1 MLRKCGFF
9 LLKLVFSEAIVLLFV
24 FLKVLLEGRLE
35 SCNLHFDFVT
45 LIL

>member
-9 LLKLVFSEAIVLLFV
+9 LLKLVFSEAIVLLLV

-35 SCNLHFDFVT
+35 RCNLHFDFVT